1 MRITISLILCIAAL
15 LFLANIDSGPLE
27 FVAKDIY
34 GNPFSLSE
42 YRGRVVV
49 LFFTNKKYVKQR
61 SPEYSDLYTSYALNE
76 KLQPVVI
83 FSSKGVPK
91 IGRRT
96 FRKKLISRIRKRE
109 QEFREQ
115 VRQDG
120 KDPAKIVFPRYLTD
134 WKSFIHRMFDMDPK
148 EENFSIVI
156 LDPRGNLVGRFP
168 GEERYDEA
176 IQRLETL
183 LKLEKRAK
191 PEK

>member
-1 MRITISLILCIAAL
+1 MRITISLTLCLAAL
-15 LFLANIDSGPLE
+15 LFVANMHGGPLE
-27 FVAKDIY
+27 FVTKDIY
-34 GNPFSLSE
+34 GNAFSLSE

-49 LFFTNKKYVKQR
+49 LFFTNKKYAAQK
-61 SPEYSDLYTSYALNE
+61 SPKYSNLHTSYALNE

-91 IGRRT
+91 IGRLT
-96 FRKKLISRIRKRE
+96 FRKKLISRIHKRE

-115 VRQDG
+115 VKQDG

-134 WKSFIHRMFDMDPK
+134 WKSDIHRMFDMDPK
-148 EENFSIVI
+148 EEKFSIAI
-156 LDPRGNLVGRFP
+156 LAPRGNLVGRFP

-183 LKLEKRAK
+183 LKLEK
-191 PEK
+191 